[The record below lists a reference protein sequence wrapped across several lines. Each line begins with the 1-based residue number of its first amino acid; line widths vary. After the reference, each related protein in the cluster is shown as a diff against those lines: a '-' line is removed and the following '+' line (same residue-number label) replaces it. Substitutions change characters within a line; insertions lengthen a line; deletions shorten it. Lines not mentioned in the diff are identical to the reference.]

1 MILSDESKIVRDG
14 RIKSTKTEY
23 SERKI
28 QITTECKI
36 GLEIL
41 KELRENSTKEDFL
54 LLTQYGNM
62 YDCTQ
67 SIDKLWKIF
76 LGFCEID
83 KRNIY
88 NLRHTFATTMIQNGL
103 DVVSVSKIMGHRD
116 ILTTIQRYVDG
127 SNNVK
132 DIVGLSVRNYSF

>member
-1 MILSDESKIVRDG
+1 MSVKFDFYSFLR
-14 RIKSTKTEY
+14 KS
-23 SERKI
+23 
-28 QITTECKI
+28 
-36 GLEIL
+36 
-41 KELRENSTKEDFL
+41 
-54 LLTQYGNM
+54 
-62 YDCTQ
+62 
-67 SIDKLWKIF
+67 
-76 LGFCEID
+76 
-83 KRNIY
+83 RNIY